1 MHQLFRDGLSSPCIL
16 QLHTKGFFCACPGSA
31 GYRVQ
36 AELNAAC
43 ASADEDEHDAKRRKL
58 YRPSTALHRSGEK
71 TMGKKG
77 GDLSPE
83 EEELCLRAYAR

>member
-1 MHQLFRDGLSSPCIL
+1 MHAH
-16 QLHTKGFFCACPGSA
+16 LHTKISA
-31 GYRVQ
+31 PALALLGVVQ
-36 AELNAAC
+36 AAVDMAC
-43 ASADEDEHDAKRRKL
+43 ASADEDEPGAKRRKL